1 MFCNRIWLQIP
12 LYRFTVC
19 TVCTVS
25 VLSPVDW
32 PVTCLAGSL
41 LVWRGEEWWL
51 WRFVEVNRCDHLSG
65 ATQPELQRRWWGVD
79 QGAVCGGG
87 FWEGVN
93 AVSELW
99 KISCS
104 GEINSLNGW
113 CPREQV
119 QEQLHR
125 GVVEGDELDELKI
138 SSLAQ
143 FFTFKKHLLAYKN
156 I

>member
-1 MFCNRIWLQIP
+1 M
-12 LYRFTVC
+12 
-19 TVCTVS
+19 
-25 VLSPVDW
+25 
-32 PVTCLAGSL
+32 
-41 LVWRGEEWWL
+41 
-51 WRFVEVNRCDHLSG
+51 
-65 ATQPELQRRWWGVD
+65 D

-93 AVSELW
+93 AVSD
-99 KISCS
+99 KFPFQ

-143 FFTFKKHLLAYKN
+143 LFF
-156 I
+156 IE